1 VGGNLENKETEII
14 ELLEE
19 ILNTQQG
26 WNEVVRSGA
35 IAGLSKLKTSPVA
48 AQLILKYTHK
58 GIPQP
63 LRLAAIRSL
72 GAVANGQNQQQIE
85 KILAKL
91 EDIASESFYL
101 TQVAVTT
108 ALGQMQDKGAIA
120 ILDTLLSQTPD
131 GRIKRLA
138 QEAKTKVQQ
147 KIAPDKAIQE
157 LRQEIDKLKQE
168 NQELKSRLIKLEV

>member
-35 IAGLSKLKTSPVA
+35 IAGLSKLKTSPLA
-48 AQLILKYTHK
+48 AELILKYTNK

-72 GAVANGQNQQQIE
+72 GAVANGQNKEQVE
-85 KILAKL
+85 KILEKL

-108 ALGQMQDKGAIA
+108 SLGQMQHEGAIA
-120 ILDTLLSQTPD
+120 ILDTLASQTPD
-131 GRIKRLA
+131 GRIKRIA

-147 KIAPDKAIQE
+147 KIGPDKAIQE

-168 NQELKSRLIKLEV
+168 NQELKSRLTKLEV